1 MQSMFSDQDRI
12 KSEINNGKIIWKISK
27 QLELN
32 NALINNP
39 EVKGEIT
46 KAIRKYFVM
55 NEKENPMYQKSGM
68 HLNHCLEGASQHQIF
83 VRKEEGHWCRNP
95 VHASSETRTTGVS
108 RGTWG
113 GGGQVAGL
121 AQAAR
126 GCHHRVDTALGRRGP
141 HAARPRST
149 ASRPPGA

>member
-1 MQSMFSDQDRI
+1 MGHKPNLNKFKGTEITQSMFSDQNRI

-39 EVKGEIT
+39 EAKGEIT

-68 HLNHCLEGASQHQIF
+68 HLNRCLERDS
-83 VRKEEGHWCRNP
+83 
-95 VHASSETRTTGVS
+95 
-108 RGTWG
+108 
-113 GGGQVAGL
+113 
-121 AQAAR
+121 
-126 GCHHRVDTALGRRGP
+126 
-141 HAARPRST
+141 
-149 ASRPPGA
+149 